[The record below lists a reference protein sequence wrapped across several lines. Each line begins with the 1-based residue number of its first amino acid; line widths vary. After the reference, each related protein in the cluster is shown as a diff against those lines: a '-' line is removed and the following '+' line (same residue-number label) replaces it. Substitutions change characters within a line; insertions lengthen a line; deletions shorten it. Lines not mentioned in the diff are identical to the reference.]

1 VSVGSLALGA
11 DKPSTPTREQREIK
25 MADDS
30 IRASLAVSR
39 SPKGRYLCAE
49 NHLACL
55 GGDKAELGLALIGAR
70 PTKVSAAALANLVRY
85 RMDASLAEDY
95 QCYILQEGKLVE
107 GYLASLKPSALEGSC
122 NFELQQLL
130 GAEKQAL
137 EGLKASAVCA
147 DEQSMKTKIKELLD
161 AVHKGR
167 KCDSEDF

>member
-1 VSVGSLALGA
+1 MKASLRIPSKAHRSLLTLVFIGSLALGA
-11 DKPSTPTREQREIK
+11 DKPAAPTREERELK

-70 PTKVSAAALANLVRY
+70 SSGSSAAALANLVRY

-95 QCYILQEGKLVE
+95 QCYVLQKGKLVE
-107 GYLASLKPSALEGSC
+107 GYLLSAKPPVLEEIC
-122 NFELQQLL
+122 NSDLQKLL
-130 GAEKQAL
+130 GAEKQ
-137 EGLKASAVCA
+137 
-147 DEQSMKTKIKELLD
+147 
-161 AVHKGR
+161 
-167 KCDSEDF
+167 